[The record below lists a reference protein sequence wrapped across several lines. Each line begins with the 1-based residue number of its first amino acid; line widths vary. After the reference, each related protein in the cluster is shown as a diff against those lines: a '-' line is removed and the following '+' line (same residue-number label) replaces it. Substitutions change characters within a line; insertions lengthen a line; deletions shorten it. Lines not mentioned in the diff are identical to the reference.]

1 MLCTLQDS
9 LAFLGKLS
17 FLRRK
22 AIEYEHD
29 TMQCDDEQKYSAF
42 SLFSCAYSWRILL
55 STTSMNVYVM
65 GCSQCPALAAKYSS
79 NLTSQPGL
87 KVNNV
92 TVQALCMRHAV
103 HSNQHIH
110 PAGGCPGH
118 LQPPVTRQHGSVA
131 RQRRC
136 SQTAPVMWSPA
147 RHCHT
152 FHRLYCPH
160 QSNAQ

>member
-1 MLCTLQDS
+1 
-9 LAFLGKLS
+9 
-17 FLRRK
+17 
-22 AIEYEHD
+22 
-29 TMQCDDEQKYSAF
+29 MQCDDEQKYSAF

-103 HSNQHIH
+103 HGNQHIH
-110 PAGGCPGH
+110 PAGGC
-118 LQPPVTRQHGSVA
+118 LVITCDTATRVSV

-136 SQTAPVMWSPA
+136 SQPEPVMWSPA
-147 RHCHT
+147 RHRHT
-152 FHRLYCPH
+152 FHRLYWPH
-160 QSNAQ
+160 LSNEASCDGEDLDQVTVTGAVMAHTWGHSGAEGS